1 MKAQRTMDTVSID
14 YMGAV
19 DTNAGRCVQAAL
31 LSSAVMMQRNRD
43 NRLGSSKRPL

>member
-19 DTNAGRCVQAAL
+19 DTNARKMR
-31 LSSAVMMQRNRD
+31 SSRITVFRRND
-43 NRLGSSKRPL
+43 AKES